1 MYLDDKMYEKIAYQH
16 YTLKKKKQLFNL
28 SMSLQN
34 CQVRF
39 LVKFLFI

>member
-16 YTLKKKKQLFNL
+16 YTLKKKQLFNL

>member
-16 YTLKKKKQLFNL
+16 YIFKKKQLFNL